1 MLFIDQTTWHKGT
14 EFIIIFKT
22 HKTKSHNIQK
32 MTSFSPAIL
41 SRPIICWFKSL
52 AVASKA
58 VYNGIKM
65 LYLKK
70 DMKTGYKK
78 LVSVWVH
85 NERETTNTLK

>member
-1 MLFIDQTTWHKGT
+1 
-14 EFIIIFKT
+14 
-22 HKTKSHNIQK
+22 
-32 MTSFSPAIL
+32 
-41 SRPIICWFKSL
+41 
-52 AVASKA
+52 
-58 VYNGIKM
+58 M